1 MGSRSLSTSQ
11 SFVGADYAAA
21 AAKAPSTFAYCHNPY
36 SNDNSKLPVEIAPTA
51 AAYAPAHAPG
61 ILHTSLFG
69 LVDFIPYPAET
80 YPVHQTTTP
89 REHLTRV
96 FVGQLPYR
104 VTEMQLSWLC
114 DTIAPGA
121 HLFGME
127 TIVKKTGIK
136 GKRLPTGCIHAFAHP
151 EDVDYLIQA
160 LSFRVLFDD
169 VGIWFA
175 ADDAQVEALQNY
187 CTAMKHNEGMR
198 FRDRPYQP
206 VVVQFAVSHNGP
218 RHHGSSTPPPAG
230 VSTPPLTPHAAAYSP
245 AAAWGYAP
253 HHHHHGAAAYGSWS
267 DAAY

>member
-11 SFVGADYAAA
+11 NFVGTDYAP
-21 AAKAPSTFAYCHNPY
+21 AAKSPAAPAYCHNPY
-36 SNDNSKLPVEIAPTA
+36 SVDSSKLAVEMPMYA
-51 AAYAPAHAPG
+51 AAAFPQAHVPG
-61 ILHTSLFG
+61 ILHTSLCG
-69 LVDFIPYPAET
+69 IVNFIPYPTET

-127 TIVKKTGIK
+127 TIIKKTGIK
-136 GKRLPTGCIHAFAHP
+136 GKRLPTGCVHAFAHP

-175 ADDAQVEALQNY
+175 ADDQQVEALQEY
-187 CTAMKHNEGMR
+187 CATMKHNEGLR

-230 VSTPPLTPHAAAYSP
+230 VCTPPLTPQP
-245 AAAWGYAP
+245 ADAWGYAP
-253 HHHHHGAAAYGSWS
+253 HYGGAAYGGWC

>member
-1 MGSRSLSTSQ
+1 MGSRSLTT
-11 SFVGADYAAA
+11 FTGMEHAAA
-21 AAKAPSTFAYCHNPY
+21 NSPAAPAYRHNPY
-36 SNDNSKLPVEIAPTA
+36 SNDCSKLTVEVAPVA
-51 AAYAPAHAPG
+51 AAFAPAHGPG
-61 ILHTSLFG
+61 VLHTRLYG
-69 LVDFIPYPAET
+69 LVDFIPYPSET
-80 YPVHQTTTP
+80 YPVHQTDIP

-121 HLFGME
+121 HLYGME

-151 EDVDYLIQA
+151 EDVDYLIAA

-169 VGIWFA
+169 VGIWYA
-175 ADDAQVEALQNY
+175 ADEQQVQALHEY
-187 CTAMKHNEGMR
+187 CTEMKRAEAMR

-218 RHHGSSTPPPAG
+218 RHYGSSTPPPAG
-230 VSTPPLTPHAAAYSP
+230 VSTPPLTPQAAAYSP
-245 AAAWGYAP
+245 APAWNYAP
-253 HHHHHGAAAYGSWS
+253 YHGAAAYGGWS